1 MEKDKSFYKKI
12 CENIQSY
19 LNGNMNVLELACG
32 FRIIIVIEA
41 NSNDG
46 YWDSGFLQKIKIRIE

>member
-1 MEKDKSFYKKI
+1 
-12 CENIQSY
+12 
-19 LNGNMNVLELACG
+19 MNVLEIACG
-32 FRIIIVIEA
+32 FRVKIVIEA